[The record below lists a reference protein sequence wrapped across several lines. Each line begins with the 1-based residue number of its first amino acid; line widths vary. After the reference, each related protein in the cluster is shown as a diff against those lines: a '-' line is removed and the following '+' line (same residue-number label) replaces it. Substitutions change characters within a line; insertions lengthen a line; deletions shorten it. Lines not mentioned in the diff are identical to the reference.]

1 MKRVLL
7 LSLALVALA
16 PTGFSKAKG
25 SRSKVKTVATPRF
38 QSQLMA
44 IINTANGQ
52 QGMDAL
58 KHTEI
63 VTGVW
68 DSKIELDGFITTIV
82 LDQYHPADRWMVK
95 AESVNAATA
104 ISNVRTLIQ
113 HGLRGYSL
121 RDSDKDKTL
130 EIDRTRH
137 SRKVTLSR
145 HDRYKETTITILF
158 NAHRHNSVTM
168 YVETHA
174 LHVAS

>member
-25 SRSKVKTVATPRF
+25 SRSKVKTVAKPRF

-68 DSKIELDGFITTIV
+68 DSKIELEGFLSTIV
-82 LDQYHPADRWMVK
+82 LDQYHPADRLMLR
-95 AESVNAATA
+95 AEAINAATA
-104 ISNVRTLIQ
+104 TRNVRTLIQ
-113 HGLRGYSL
+113 HGLHGYTL

-130 EIDRTRH
+130 EVDRTLH
-137 SRKVTLSR
+137 ARKVTLSR
-145 HDRYKETTITILF
+145 RDRYKETIITILF
-158 NAHRHNSVTM
+158 HAHQHHSITM
-168 YVETHA
+168 YVETRA